1 MQLKYRITDTRLIIT
16 ADAEDQAELQRMRD
30 GGECFQ
36 SDQTMYDAFDHLIA
50 NSELTWINP
59 KDTGDLTDA
68 PILGV
73 LGEEG
78 IKQHT
83 VFLENYGLVETG
95 SDGFWTMVQPI
106 LKRWAFMDY
115 QLRSPLED
123 LVEKGKAVFIS
134 E

>member
-1 MQLKYRITDTRLIIT
+1 MQLRYRIEDTRLIIT

-30 GGECFQ
+30 EEEFFQ
-36 SDQTMYDAFDHLIA
+36 SDAAMHHVFDHLIA

-83 VFLENYGLVETG
+83 VFLDNYGLVETG
-95 SDGFWTMVQPI
+95 TDRFWTMVQPI

-123 LVEKGKAVFIS
+123 LADKGEAVFVS

>member
-1 MQLKYRITDTRLIIT
+1 MQLRYRIEDTRLIIT
-16 ADAEDQAELQRMRD
+16 ADAEDQAELQRMKTED
-30 GGECFQ
+30 EFQ
-36 SDQTMYDAFDHLIA
+36 SDQAMYDAFEHLTA
-50 NSELTWINP
+50 NSELTWISP
-59 KDTGDLTDA
+59 SDTGDLTDA

-115 QLRSPLED
+115 QLRSHLDD